1 MKRTIVLTLI
11 LHFAITTVF
20 GQTARNRYEVEML
33 DNPNAGKKDTREV
46 NAVLVFEEGAIKIQS
61 RRSSKIFREFKYS
74 DIRSAE
80 HSYSKKPTFKMSGR
94 AAIALTLLSGMP
106 LFLMAR
112 EKEKHWLMVATDND
126 YAVLKIEND
135 NYRLIR
141 MEFIV
146 KKVGIVDVDEDRD

>member
-11 LHFAITTVF
+11 LQFIAASVL
-20 GQTARNRYEVEML
+20 GQTAPSRFEVEML
-33 DNPNAGKKDTREV
+33 ANPNAGRKDTREV
-46 NAVLVFEEGAIKIQS
+46 NGVLIFEKDGIRIQS
-61 RRSSKIFREFKYS
+61 RRSKEIFKEFKYS

-80 HSYSKKPTFKMSGR
+80 HAYRRRSPYQMSRGT
-94 AAIALTLLSGMP
+94 AVALTLLSGMP
-106 LFLMAR
+106 IFLLAAR
-112 EKEKHWLMVATDND
+112 EKEKHFLIVATDDD

-146 KKVGIVDVDEDRD
+146 KKVGIVDLDEN

>member
-11 LHFAITTVF
+11 LQLITTSAL
-20 GQTARNRYEVEML
+20 GQTAPNRYEVEL
-33 DNPNAGKKDTREV
+33 LTNPNAGKKDTREV
-46 NAVLVFEEGAIKIQS
+46 NAVLIFEKDAIKIQS
-61 RRSSKIFREFKYS
+61 RRSREIFKEFKYS

-80 HSYSKKPTFKMSGR
+80 HSYSSKAPFQMSKGT
-94 AAIALTLLSGMP
+94 AIALSVLSGMP
-106 LFLMAR
+106 LFLLAR
-112 EKEKHWLMVATDND
+112 QKHKHWLIVATDDD

-146 KKVGIVDVDEDRD
+146 KKVGIVDIDENK